1 MVVIDQ
7 FGVHKMKKFLLA
19 STVLVASSGLAFAEV
34 TLSGDARMGIID
46 DFNSADF
53 AFTSRA
59 RVEFTLSGETD
70 GGLAFGASF
79 RADNAADSAVC
90 VDADFSGVYESSNAD
105 GIDECDFVA
114 GGAESGAAGSVF
126 ISGAFGRLSMGDVD
140 GAALAA
146 VGHVDGVGLTGLDDL
161 NETDFFANGGDF
173 GTNDPSALYE
183 YSVGSLS
190 LYLSATNLSGI
201 DEAQAVGVKYAINDA
216 ITVSAGYEHYDIGF
230 GGSDTQYILGADAT
244 FGTVTLKARYADSN
258 FDTQQTS
265 VSATYTADALA
276 VTGFYMDNGFNGYEA
291 FGLGAAYDLGGG
303 AKIVGGYVDTDSA
316 GDQDAFDLGVSFE
329 F

>member
-1 MVVIDQ
+1 
-7 FGVHKMKKFLLA
+7 MKNLLLA
-19 STVLVASSGLAFAEV
+19 STVLVASASLSYAEV
-34 TLSGDARMGIID
+34 ELSGDARMGIID
-46 DFNSADF
+46 DFNSADI

-59 RVEFTLSGETD
+59 RVKFTLSGETD

-79 RADNAADSAVC
+79 R
-90 VDADFSGVYESSNAD
+90 VDQQDDED
-105 GIDECDFVA
+105 GKASDGEA
-114 GGAESGAAGSVF
+114 GEVF

-146 VGHVDGVGLTGLDDL
+146 VGHVDGVGLTGLEDL

-190 LYLSATNLSGI
+190 LYLSATNPSGI

-244 FGTVTLKARYADSN
+244 FGTVTLKARYADSD

-276 VTGFYMDNGFNGYEA
+276 VTGYYMDNGYDGYEA